1 MKSNDVVHVVSE
13 RLKLFKLPYALT
25 LPDLI
30 KKVETIWGH
39 IEVVDE
45 ALPTT
50 VAGCS
55 FASSNNDGFVVLVN
69 SNRQGYARTCVI
81 VHELSHII
89 RGDAKSLKKLEH
101 QNVIA
106 SLNNGIVPD
115 DLLCNLV
122 FTTIRSPEIEKE
134 VGVYTALIL
143 EKIVS
148 EEELNFINNT
158 LDWL

>member
-1 MKSNDVVHVVSE
+1 MKNNDLVHTVSE

-30 KKVETIWGH
+30 KKVEKVWGQ
-39 IEVVDE
+39 IEILE
-45 ALPTT
+45 ESLPTT
-50 VAGCS
+50 IAGCS
-55 FASSNNDGFVVLVN
+55 FASDNGFIVLVN
-69 SNRQGYARTCVI
+69 SNRQGYARTCVV

-89 RGDAKSLKKLEH
+89 RGDAKNLRKLEH
-101 QNVIA
+101 KNVLN
-106 SLNNGIVPD
+106 SLNNGILPD

-122 FTTIRSPEIEKE
+122 FTSIKNPEIEKE

-148 EEELNFINNT
+148 EEELTFINNT
-158 LDWL
+158 FDWL